1 MNPQNKD
8 RWSDNFWTAN
18 KLTIK
23 GIIVGILILVMLIPS
38 AFIFNLVQ
46 ERGARQEQII
56 REESAK
62 WATSQNVTGPLLV
75 IPYLEKWET
84 SKGEIETTKKTAYVL
99 PEQLK
104 INGKVLPETKYRS
117 IYNITVYTSDIEM
130 TGSFGSIASYAL
142 NIPEENL
149 LLQEARL
156 CMGISDFKGIEDQVT
171 MLWDET
177 QLIFNSGLPENDV
190 LRNGLSVAMPATD
203 VSTPHTF
210 TMKLRLRGSDKLSFT
225 PIGKTTLATLS
236 STWADPSFD
245 GNFLPSEKDISDAG
259 FTAHWKVQHLNRNY
273 PQSWKEGRYNIDDSA
288 FWVTLLQPV
297 DSYAKTMRSVKYAI
311 LFIALTFGLYFFVE
325 ILQKR
330 SVHPIQY
337 ILVGLALSIFYT
349 LLLSISEYTRFNAAY
364 AISATATITLI
375 TLYTK
380 SLFNT
385 WKVALLFG
393 GLLTMLYGFI
403 FILIQLQDNALL
415 FGSIGLFILLAIIMY
430 YSRKIEWYG
439 KPETK
444 PAMP

>member
-1 MNPQNKD
+1 MNTPQKD
-8 RWSDNFWTAN
+8 PWTNNFWNAN
-18 KLTIK
+18 RLTIK

-38 AFIFNLVQ
+38 AFIFNLVE
-46 ERGARQEQII
+46 ERGARQDQII
-56 REESAK
+56 REESSK
-62 WATSQNVTGPLLV
+62 WASAQNVTGPVLV

-84 SKGEIETTKKTAYVL
+84 SKGEIESTKKIAYVL
-99 PEQLK
+99 PDQLK
-104 INGKVLPETKYRS
+104 INGNIQPQKKHRS
-117 IYNITVYTSDIEM
+117 IYDITVYTSDIALE
-130 TGSFGSIASYAL
+130 GSFGSIASYAL
-142 NIPEENL
+142 NIPEENI

-156 CMGISDFKGIEDQVT
+156 CIGISDFKGIEDQVDMT
-171 MLWDET
+171 WDET

-190 LRNGLSVAMPATD
+190 IRNGLSVAMPATD
-203 VSTPHTF
+203 MTTPHNF
-210 TMKLRLRGSDKLSFT
+210 SMKLRLRGSDRLIFT
-225 PIGKTTLATLS
+225 PIGKTTLATLN
-236 STWADPSFD
+236 STWVDPSFD
-245 GNFLPSEKDISDAG
+245 GNFLPTDKKISEAG
-259 FTAHWKVQHLNRNY
+259 FTANWKVQHLNRSY

-330 SVHPIQY
+330 PVHPIQY
-337 ILVGLALSIFYT
+337 ILVGLALSVFYT
-349 LLLSISEYTRFNAAY
+349 LLLSISEYKQFNTAY
-364 AISATATITLI
+364 AIAAAATITLI

-385 WKVALLFG
+385 WKVSLLFG

-403 FILIQLQDNALL
+403 FILIQLQDTALL

-439 KPETK
+439 KPEIK